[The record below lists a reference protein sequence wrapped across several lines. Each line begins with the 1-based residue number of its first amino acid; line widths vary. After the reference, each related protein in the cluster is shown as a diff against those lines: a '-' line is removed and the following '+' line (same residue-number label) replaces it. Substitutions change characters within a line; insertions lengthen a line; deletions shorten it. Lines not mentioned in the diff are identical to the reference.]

1 MNIFIGV
8 RYTSI
13 FYYMVLTLSITRNG
27 NKVKGGTLE
36 IDIDTAKKRK
46 IATNHETQAENKMAE
61 HPKKVLRTPGW
72 PTSLELLNLW
82 FK

>member
-1 MNIFIGV
+1 
-8 RYTSI
+8 
-13 FYYMVLTLSITRNG
+13 MVLTLSITRNG
-27 NKVKGGTLE
+27 NKVKGSTLE

-46 IATNHETQAENKMAE
+46 IATNHETQAANKVAE
-61 HPKKVLRTPGW
+61 HPNKVLRTPGW